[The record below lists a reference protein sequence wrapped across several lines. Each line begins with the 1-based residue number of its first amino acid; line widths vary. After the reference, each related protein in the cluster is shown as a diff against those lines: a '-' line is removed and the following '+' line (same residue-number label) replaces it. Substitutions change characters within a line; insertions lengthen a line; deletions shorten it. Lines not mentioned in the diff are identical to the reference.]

1 MSSKRLLLLSLVSLL
16 GCATSR
22 GEADL
27 LGMPEIR
34 TVTAGSVNPSG
45 QSVATTFR
53 YEEQPV
59 LVEELVDGGV
69 GDVLL
74 ALLAAYRSE
83 GLIPDD
89 IDAESGVV
97 SLSRVEWSGER
108 NGQRLSALLDCGLS
122 ATGRPM
128 ADDARI
134 VAAVAARVR
143 EAEPPSARVTLR
155 LSASAY
161 PYESLGGRVR
171 ECVTTGELEHAI
183 LERVRLALAPA
194 PAAAGPTAGA
204 PRPPTAGDMDLPFSS
219 GDRLRVWVSPSEHIS
234 GAFLLV
240 RLDTLLLGTGRRT
253 PIPLERIQKIQVQR
267 TSWPATVTAV
277 LVGIAAGVAIATTTD
292 LGIHGQHGSQGR
304 LLNPGLGALTGG
316 LAGALVASITFG
328 TSWVQVPVGT
338 VRPRSGFVP

>member
-1 MSSKRLLLLSLVSLL
+1 MRLKRLLLVSLLPLL

-27 LGMPEIR
+27 LRMPEIR
-34 TVTAGSVNPSG
+34 TVTAGSVNPGG

-69 GDVLL
+69 EEVLP
-74 ALLAAYRSE
+74 ALLDAYRSE
-83 GLIPDD
+83 GLLPDD
-89 IDAESGVV
+89 IDAETGIV

-108 NGQRLSALLDCGLS
+108 NGQPLSALLDCGLS

-134 VAAVAARVR
+134 VAAVAAQVR
-143 EAEPPSARVTLR
+143 GAGPDAARVTLR
-155 LSASAY
+155 LVASAY

-183 LERVRLALAPA
+183 LARARVALTPA
-194 PAAAGPTAGA
+194 PADADPAAG
-204 PRPPTAGDMDLPFSS
+204 DIDLPFSA
-219 GDRLRVWVSPSEHIS
+219 GDLLRVWVSPSERMTGS
-234 GAFLLV
+234 FLGV
-240 RLDTLLLGTGRRT
+240 RRDTLLLGTGRRT
-253 PIPLERIQKIQVQR
+253 AIPLERIEEIQMKR
-267 TSWPATVTAV
+267 TRRSVMVVSV
-277 LVGIAAGVAIATTTD
+277 LVGVAAGVALATTTD

-304 LLNPGLGALTGG
+304 ILNPGLGAMTGG

-328 TSWVQVPVGT
+328 TSWVQVPVGM
-338 VRPRSGFVP
+338 VRARSGFWP